1 MDIPKYSSILWYS
14 DVEGNMAAKKK
25 EHSARMCTGEFVLAV
40 NDTMAVLTGKWK
52 LPIICALSFGNRRF
66 MEMARE
72 ISKITP
78 RMLSKELKDLELNG
92 IVKRTVHDT
101 TPVTVEYELTPS
113 GRSFKCVLE
122 SMVNW
127 GLEHRKIT
135 MGKKAKRQS
144 NGVPVAV
151 H

>member
-1 MDIPKYSSILWYS
+1 
-14 DVEGNMAAKKK
+14 MAAKKK
-25 EHSARMCTGEFVLAV
+25 EHTAEMCTGEFVLAV

-52 LPIICALSFGNRRF
+52 LPIIGILSFGSRRF

-72 ISKITP
+72 IPKITP

-92 IVKRTVHDT
+92 IVTRTVHDT

-113 GRSFKCVLE
+113 GRSFKCVLDA
-122 SMVNW
+122 MVGW

-135 MGKKAKRQS
+135 MGKMARAAS
-144 NGVPVAV
+144 
-151 H
+151 